1 MATSHTFSHYDWILD
16 SATTS
21 HICSSRDAFINYSAL
36 DDAPIQGLGSTPAQA
51 KGQGTVI
58 VNFSVK
64 GNNIQ
69 HQLHNVL
76 HVPEAPNS
84 LISVSRIDDGGGHI
98 TFRDSGCQLY
108 SKTGQLIG
116 EGIKVGRLY
125 CLDARAQLQTNE
137 CTNLA
142 APKKLSWDH
151 WHRRYGH
158 LGMSGLEILQ
168 KKALVKGLKI
178 AESSIPSRTCKACVQ
193 AKQATRPFPKE
204 AENRS
209 TTPGERTLSDVW
221 GPARVESIGKSKYYI
236 SFTDGTCTALFMKTR
251 GEATT

>member
-1 MATSHTFSHYDWILD
+1 MLVKGQWQEGQGPKRRQGRGGGHRNHTNQALDTVNDALADIAYMATSHTFSHYDWILD

-64 GNNIQ
+64 ENNIQ

-151 WHRRYGH
+151 WTAVMVILECLDWRY
-158 LGMSGLEILQ
+158 
-168 KKALVKGLKI
+168 
-178 AESSIPSRTCKACVQ
+178 CKR
-193 AKQATRPFPKE
+193 KH
-204 AENRS
+204 
-209 TTPGERTLSDVW
+209 
-221 GPARVESIGKSKYYI
+221 
-236 SFTDGTCTALFMKTR
+236 
-251 GEATT
+251 